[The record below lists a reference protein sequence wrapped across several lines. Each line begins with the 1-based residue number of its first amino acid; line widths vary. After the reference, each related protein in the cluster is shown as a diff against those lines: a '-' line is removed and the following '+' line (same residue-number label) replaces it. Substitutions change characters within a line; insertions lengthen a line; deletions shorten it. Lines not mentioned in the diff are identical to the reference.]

1 MKLFKRSLFVLCLLF
16 VGALA
21 ASCDFGKPV
30 DPVDPGEEKEEELME
45 LDAYKLYVL
54 DDLRYVLKGFKDQ
67 VDAATFAKCQK
78 QEQVG
83 EDAINSAKSVRAVKA
98 AYDTAKQ
105 NIANVIPLAN
115 GLYSYTHL
123 SQAEK
128 TKILGILEAYAV
140 RNGITGISLFE
151 NGSYVMY
158 HDRITL
164 GTENYIVGYGFGTL
178 AEGSINA
185 PLDYEENQAWKYYYH
200 TLNANDPGTA
210 NYLNDQGSEV
220 GDFYGYIAAG
230 LVTNFMNET
239 KDGYDWVLE
248 LAKAGSQENPS
259 YPEAVGGL
267 DATGQAKKWRYE
279 VRVGAELKYN
289 TNSQIESRAAFNGR
303 EVALEDYI
311 TPFKL
316 LLTQANGLYRGSEL
330 ANTKEGYAIPGAKAY
345 YDATTAEALS
355 AEGAKTADE
364 LWEELG
370 VAVRVYEEE
379 GKSYFEW
386 ETTATMTPY
395 YAMYYIASSLYMPI
409 PQEFLD
415 LVTIKNYLG
424 FNADKSE
431 TPVDNSLSLGS
442 YTLETWDSDQ
452 QVVYK
457 KNPYYVH
464 AAEKYSCQGVHIN
477 ILPGM
482 NEDPN
487 LSIKEFLAGHTDA
500 AGIPQDYLDE
510 YKDDPRTRQTK
521 GDSNFKLNVN
531 ATNSD
536 TWEKLFGVNGSVTQ
550 TAREDYW
557 EVEPALS
564 NPHFIRALSYSINR
578 LEFSSKRG
586 SVPSVDYLSSN
597 YMSDGEKGISYSA
610 TEEHAAAVER
620 LLEDTVYGYNLEL
633 AREYFKMALAEL
645 EASGAYKRGTPEE
658 PTVIELEIAWQRP
671 THNELYHKEIA
682 QYFEEAFNHESVSGG
697 CYKLV
702 TKFWNGDVWSDVY
715 YGKMMIGQFDLG
727 FGSISGN
734 SLNPLGFVSVLS
746 SDQSISGNFTLNWGT
761 DTNDPNADILVYEG
775 MRWSYDSLYMAA
787 NAQSIVVRGANQPAF
802 AYSSKTVK
810 SAGGVTVTV
819 TVEHADN
826 CSMSDL
832 AVVLY
837 GYEGENYNEYE
848 IPADALAE
856 GTNVTIEEVEGAY
869 KLTVVLPYEEYS
881 WINPAKSFG
890 LDIYAATDVF
900 GIESDWDYLAS
911 VGADLDFSYAE

>member
-21 ASCDFGKPV
+21 ASCEFGGG
-30 DPVDPGEEKEEELME
+30 DPVDPTPQTEQEILALDQYKE
-45 LDAYKLYVL
+45 YIL
-54 DDLRYVLKGFKDQ
+54 DDLRYVLKGFEDQ

-78 QEQVG
+78 QEQIG
-83 EDAINSAKSVRAVKA
+83 EDAINNAKSVRAVKA

-158 HDRITL
+158 HNRITL

-178 AEGSINA
+178 AEGSING
-185 PLDYEENQAWKYYYH
+185 PLDFEENEAWKYYYH

-210 NYLNDQGSEV
+210 NYLNDQGAEV
-220 GDFYGYIAAG
+220 GDFYGYFSAS

-239 KDGYDWVLE
+239 KDGYDWVVE
-248 LAKAGSQENPS
+248 LAKGDA
-259 YPEAVGGL
+259 YPEAVDGL
-267 DATGQAKKWRYE
+267 DEQGQASKWRYE
-279 VRVGAELKYN
+279 VRVGSELKYN
-289 TNSQIESRAAFNGR
+289 TNSQIPDRAAFDGR
-303 EVALEDYI
+303 EVAIEDYI

-316 LLTQANGLYRGSEL
+316 LLTQSNGLYRGSEM

-345 YDATTAEALS
+345 YDATAS
-355 AEGAKTADE
+355 AELTKEDLDA
-364 LWEELG
+364 LWEG
-370 VAVRVYEEE
+370 VAI
-379 GKSYFEW
+379 KSYIEDGKAYLEW

-415 LVTIKNYLG
+415 TVTVENYLG

-431 TPVDNSLSLGS
+431 TPVDNSLSLGA
-442 YTLETWDSDQ
+442 YTLEAWDSDQ

-457 KNPYYVH
+457 KNPYYVY
-464 AAEKYSCQGVHIN
+464 AAEKYSCQGIHIN

-500 AGIPQDYLDE
+500 AVIPQDYLDE

-531 ATNSD
+531 ATSAD
-536 TWEKLFGVNGSVTQ
+536 TWEKLFGVNGTVKQ

-620 LLEDTVYGYNLEL
+620 LLEDTVYGYNVEL
-633 AREYFKMALAEL
+633 AREYFKVALVEL
-645 EASGAYKRGTPEE
+645 EASGAYKRGTPEN
-658 PTVIELEIAWQRP
+658 PTIIELEIAWQRP
-671 THNELYHKEIA
+671 TNLELYHKEIA

-697 CYKLV
+697 CYKLEV
-702 TKFWNGDVWSDVY
+702 VFQVGAVWSDVY
-715 YGKMMIGQFDLG
+715 YGKMMVGQFDLG

-746 SDQSISGNFTLNWGT
+746 SDQSISGSFTLNWGT

-802 AYSSKTVK
+802 SYSSKTAK

-832 AVVLY
+832 SVVLY
-837 GYEGENYNEYE
+837 GYEGTDYNEYL
-848 IPADALAE
+848 IPAEALAE
-856 GTNVTIEEVEGAY
+856 GTSVTMEEVEGAY

-890 LDIYAATDVF
+890 LDIYAATNVF
-900 GIESDWDYLAS
+900 GIESAWDCLAS
-911 VGADLDFSYAE
+911 VDAELDFSYAE